1 MRRNAGVLLVAV
13 GFILMISFPA
23 LAGTLK
29 VAGSGGLISL
39 VTELADAYM
48 KKHPETRI
56 EVKQKSIEAK
66 GGIFGAASGR
76 LDIGMAARNLK
87 ESEKE
92 LGLEVHEI
100 ARVALV
106 IGVNAETVKAPQGIT
121 SRQLCDIY
129 KGKIANWKEL
139 GGADA
144 PVKPLTRPDED
155 STKVTVRKSIPCFL
169 NLKEPTTVVVMPK
182 SKDMFRALSR
192 TANAIGLTDLVAV
205 FKAAGKIRA
214 LQLDGISPSPETVA
228 KGKWPVVKHMN
239 LVLGKKRSREAY
251 DFIRFIRSAEGRRI
265 IEKNQA
271 VPVGE
276 D

>member
-1 MRRNAGVLLVAV
+1 MRRNAGVFLLVL
-13 GFILMISFPA
+13 GFILMVSLPA
-23 LAGTLK
+23 MAGTLK
-29 VAGSGGLISL
+29 VAGSGGMISL

-66 GGIFGAASGR
+66 GGILGAASGR

-87 ESEKE
+87 KSEKD

-106 IGVNAETVKAPQGIT
+106 IGVNAETVKAPAGIT

-129 KGKIANWKEL
+129 EGKITNWKEI
-139 GGADA
+139 GGADV
-144 PVKPLTRPDED
+144 PIKPLTRPDAD
-155 STKVTVRKSIPCFL
+155 STKVTVRKSIPCFSE
-169 NLKEPTTVVVMPK
+169 LKEVSTVVVMPK

-192 TANAIGLTDLVAV
+192 TPNAIGLTDLVAV
-205 FKAAGKIRA
+205 FRSRGKIRP
-214 LQLDGISPSPETVA
+214 LQLDGISPSADAVA

-239 LVLGKKRSREAY
+239 LILGKKRSREAY
-251 DFIRFIRSAEGRRI
+251 DFIRFIRSPEGRKI

>member
-1 MRRNAGVLLVAV
+1 MKKTAGVLLVAF
-13 GFILMISFPA
+13 GIILMASAPA
-23 LAGTLK
+23 VAGTLK

-48 KKHPETRI
+48 KKNPGTRI

-87 ESEKE
+87 ESEKA

-129 KGKIANWKEL
+129 EGKITNWKEI

-144 PVKPLTRPDED
+144 PIKPLTRPDED
-155 STKVTVRKSIPCFL
+155 ATKVTVRNSIPCFS
-169 NLKEPTTVVVMPK
+169 NLKEPATVVVMPK

-205 FKAAGKIRA
+205 FKSGGKIRA
-214 LQLDGISPSPETVA
+214 LQLDGISPSADAVA
-228 KGKWPVVKHMN
+228 KEKWPVVKHMN

-271 VPVGE
+271 VPVGG